1 MRKIIY
7 DVAVSL
13 DGYIAGPNGSI
24 DGFIMEGQHAQDYFA
39 RLQSYST
46 AIMGRHTYEFAYR
59 FGMKAGQRPYPHM
72 DHFIYSAGIEL
83 GNGEGLTI
91 VRSDFA
97 RHLCTLKASDGGDI
111 YLCGG
116 GRFAGLLLEEGLID
130 RLILKVNPFIQGQG
144 TPLFVT
150 DRKVTGLKKVDQNNY
165 ESGVT
170 LLVYD
175 F

>member
-13 DGYIAGPNGSI
+13 DGYISGPHDAI
-24 DGFIMEGQHAQDYFA
+24 DGFLAEGQHAQDYFA

-46 AIMGRHTYEFAYR
+46 AIMGRNTYEFGYK

-72 DHFIYSAGIEL
+72 DHFIYSSGIEL
-83 GNGEGLTI
+83 SDGEGLTV
-91 VRSDFA
+91 VRSHFA
-97 RHLCTLKASDGGDI
+97 DHVRRLKASDGGVI

-144 TPLFVT
+144 TPLFAT
-150 DRKVTGLKKVDQNNY
+150 DRKVTGLKKVDQNHY
-165 ESGVT
+165 ENGVT